1 MSQPPLAEIVQFP
14 VPLRRMIAARLRAAI
29 TSGVLKPGERLVE
42 SRLAKQL
49 NVSRPALREAL
60 RQIEAEGL
68 IDTFPNVG
76 SVVHQPT
83 HAQLQ
88 QIYDLRGVVEGLCAR
103 YFAVHADDA
112 TIDRLEHAV
121 DRTESA
127 LREADIPGIKQA
139 KQEFYAVFSAGC
151 GSELIQRHVE
161 QLVAMTS
168 HSWGSS
174 LGIPGRP
181 AESAGELR
189 RLVQALRARD
199 PEAAAAASH
208 TLIRHASMVGLD
220 AQAANRPQSQ
230 SRRERD

>member
-139 KQEFYAVFSAGC
+139 KQEFYAVF
-151 GSELIQRHVE
+151 
-161 QLVAMTS
+161 
-168 HSWGSS
+168 
-174 LGIPGRP
+174 
-181 AESAGELR
+181 
-189 RLVQALRARD
+189 
-199 PEAAAAASH
+199 
-208 TLIRHASMVGLD
+208 
-220 AQAANRPQSQ
+220 
-230 SRRERD
+230 